1 MDAQLKYMLT
11 GMFLM
16 AFVTYVIRLL
26 PFILFRKKIKNRFV
40 QSFLYYVPYVVLTT
54 LTFPA
59 IFYCTESTV
68 SAIIGTIVAF
78 VLAYS
83 EKGLLVVAIG
93 ATIGVYLCQIIG
105 I

>member
-16 AFVTYVIRLL
+16 AFVTYMIRLL
-26 PFILFRKKIKNRFV
+26 PFILFRKKIKNRFI
-40 QSFLYYVPYVVLTT
+40 QSFLYYVPYIVLTT

-59 IFYCTESTV
+59 IFHSTESMV
-68 SAIIGTIVAF
+68 SAVMGTLTAL
-78 VLAYS
+78 VLAYN
-83 EKGLLVVAIG
+83 EKGLLAVAIG
-93 ATIGVYLCQIIG
+93 ATISVYLCQIIG